1 MSYIKHKNIQ
11 EYSKSMGI
19 GQIFKNL
26 NYKIDKLT
34 KMTWKKAQSLSQNA
48 WGKF

>member
-1 MSYIKHKNIQ
+1 MSYIKHKDIQ
-11 EYSKSMGI
+11 EYSKSMVI

-26 NYKIDKLT
+26 TCKIDKLT
-34 KMTWKKAQSLSQNA
+34 NMIWKKAQSLSQNA